1 MKLFKPNIIY
11 GDTNL
16 NFFNSLLKVFN
27 IKKNFLKIDKFQ
39 DKEYNIQFLK
49 NFTNKSLF
57 VLQNLSFPIHDN
69 IINLLLII
77 NFLKN
82 KMVKNLYLIVPYFSY
97 SRQDK
102 NFSENSPISIK
113 LISKILDYFK
123 IKKIITL
130 DSHSNNFEC
139 YFNTPLKVLK
149 STSLIVNDIVKN
161 NIFVDIIISPDIGG
175 ILRAKNL
182 ANYLNLE
189 LVIIDKRRPIV
200 NQIKIFCLIGNVKTK
215 NCLIVDDIIDTA
227 NSIIEVT
234 NFLFFNNI
242 KNVIVYITHPIFSN
256 NSYYK
261 ILNSKINQLII
272 TDSINF
278 NYKYEKIRII
288 TTKYLFIEEIKK
300 IILEEN
306 ET

>member
-1 MKLFKPNIIY
+1 MKIFKPNIIY
-11 GDTNL
+11 GDTSL
-16 NFFNSLLKVFN
+16 NFFNNLLKIFN
-27 IKKNFLKIDKFQ
+27 IKKNFLKIDKFK
-39 DKEYNIQFLK
+39 DNEYNIQFLK

-57 VLQNLSFPIHDN
+57 VLQNLSSPIHDN

-77 NFLKN
+77 DFLK
-82 KMVKNLYLIVPYFSY
+82 KKPVKNLYLIVPYFSY

-113 LISKILDYFK
+113 LISKILDCFN

-130 DSHSNNFEC
+130 DSHSNSFEC
-139 YFNTPLKVLK
+139 YFDTPLKILK
-149 STSLIVNDIVKN
+149 STSLIVNDVVRN

-175 ILRAKNL
+175 IIRAKNL

-189 LVIIDKRRPIV
+189 LVIIDKRRPII
-200 NQIKIFCLIGNVKTK
+200 NQIKIFCLIGNVKSK

-234 NFLFFNNI
+234 NFLFFNKI

-261 ILNSKINQLII
+261 ILNSKISQLII

-278 NYKYEKIRII
+278 YFNFEKIRII
-288 TTKYLFIEEIKK
+288 TTKYLFIEEMKK

-306 ET
+306 EV

>member
-1 MKLFKPNIIY
+1 MKIFKPNIIY
-11 GDTNL
+11 GDSNL
-16 NFFNSLLKVFN
+16 KFFNSLLKIFN
-27 IKKNFLKIDKFQ
+27 IKKNFLKIEKF
-39 DKEYNIQFLK
+39 KNSEYNIKFLK
-49 NFTNKSLF
+49 NFTNKTLF

-69 IINLLLII
+69 IFNLLLII
-77 NFLKN
+77 NFLK
-82 KMVKNLYLIVPYFSY
+82 KNLVRKLYLIIPYFSY

-113 LISKILDYFK
+113 LISDILDYLK
-123 IKKIITL
+123 VKKIITL

-139 YFNTPLKVLK
+139 YFNTPLKILK

-161 NIFVDIIISPDIGG
+161 NIFVDIIISPDVGG
-175 ILRAKNL
+175 IIRSKNL

-189 LVIIDKRRPIV
+189 LVIIDKRRPVI
-200 NQIKIFCLIGNVKTK
+200 NQIKIFCLIGNVKNK

-227 NSIIEVT
+227 NSIIEIT
-234 NFLFFNNI
+234 NFLFFNEIN
-242 KNVIVYITHPIFSN
+242 NVVVYITHPIFSN

-261 ILNSKINQLII
+261 ILNSKIKKLII

-278 NYKYEKIRII
+278 FHNFEKIKII
-288 TTKYLFIEEIKK
+288 TTKYIFIEEIKK

-306 ET
+306 EN

>member
-1 MKLFKPNIIY
+1 MKIFKPNIIY
-11 GDTNL
+11 GDTSL
-16 NFFNSLLKVFN
+16 KFFNSLLKIFN
-27 IKKNFLKIDKFQ
+27 INKNFLKIDKFK
-39 DKEYNIQFLK
+39 DNEYNIQFLK

-77 NFLKN
+77 DFLKKN
-82 KMVKNLYLIVPYFSY
+82 LVKNLYLIIPYFSY

-113 LISKILDYFK
+113 LISNILDFFK

-139 YFNTPLKVLK
+139 YFNTPLKILK

-189 LVIIDKRRPIV
+189 LVIIDKRRPII
-200 NQIKIFCLIGNVKTK
+200 NQIKIFCLIGNVKLK

-234 NFLFFNNI
+234 NFLFFNKI
-242 KNVIVYITHPIFSN
+242 KNVVVYITHPIFSK

-278 NYKYEKIRII
+278 HYNFDKIRII
-288 TTKYLFIEEIKK
+288 TTKYLFIEEMKK